1 MAEEKQ
7 VATKSTTEVSL
18 GDISVDSIL
27 KSAGRGLE
35 NITNDD
41 ITIPR
46 LAIVQSGSPQRKK
59 KDEKYIEGA
68 EEGNMFNTVTNQL
81 YDSSITIIP
90 CGYRKTYVE
99 WIPREKGGGLVA
111 IHDSKPDGTKTDP
124 ATKKSF
130 LGDNQIVDTA
140 EHFILVEKGK
150 TYEAAVL
157 TMTSSNL
164 SVSRK
169 WNTLLKMKR
178 INVKGQTV
186 EPPSF
191 LYKFKL
197 STIQAENDLGSWH
210 KYKIEEIGQIDS
222 KDVFKQAQTLA
233 DSISE
238 GKVKASEPIDADVA
252 QDDSTVAGED
262 APF

>member
-1 MAEEKQ
+1 MSDKQ
-7 VATKSTTEVSL
+7 VVKKSNSDIAL
-18 GDISVDSIL
+18 GDLSADLIL
-27 KSAGRGLE
+27 KTAGRGLE
-35 NITNDD
+35 NVTNDD

-68 EEGNMFNTVTNQL
+68 DEGHIFNTVTSEL
-81 YDSSITIIP
+81 YTDGLTIIP
-90 CGYRKTYVE
+90 CGYKKSYVE

-111 IHDSKPDGTKTDP
+111 VHDYKPEKATIDP
-124 ATKKSF
+124 KTKKTM
-130 LGDNQIVDTA
+130 LGENQLVDTA
-140 EHFILVEKGK
+140 EHFVLVKKNK
-150 TYEAAVL
+150 TYEPAVL

-191 LYKFKL
+191 LYEFNL
-197 STIQAENDLGSWH
+197 TTVQAENDLGSWH
-210 KYKIEEIGQIDS
+210 KYKIEEVGQLES
-222 KDVFKQAQTLA
+222 QDVFKQAQAFA
-233 DSISE
+233 DSVST
-238 GKVKASEPIDADVA
+238 GKVKASEPVDTEAT
-252 QDDSTVAGED
+252 SEEESGED

>member
-1 MAEEKQ
+1 MSDKQ
-7 VATKSTTEVSL
+7 VVKKSNSEVAL
-18 GDISVDSIL
+18 GDLSADLII
-27 KSAGRGLE
+27 KSAGQGLQ
-35 NITNDD
+35 NVGNDD

-68 EEGNMFNTVTNQL
+68 DEGHVFNTVSGTL
-81 YDSSITIIP
+81 YTDGLTIIP
-90 CGYRKTYVE
+90 CGYKKSYVE

-111 IHDSKPDGTKTDP
+111 VHDYKPDSAKIDSK
-124 ATKKSF
+124 TKKTM
-130 LGDNQIVDTA
+130 LGENQLVDTA
-140 EHFILVEKGK
+140 EHYVLVKNNDS
-150 TYEAAVL
+150 YEPAVL

-178 INVKGQTV
+178 MNIKGQTV

-191 LYKFKL
+191 LFEFKL
-197 STIQAENDLGSWH
+197 STVQAENDLGSWH
-210 KYKIEEIGQIDS
+210 KYKIEEIGQIQS
-222 KDVFKQAQTLA
+222 QDVFKQAKA
-233 DSISE
+233 FSDSVSD
-238 GKVKASEPIDADVA
+238 GKVKASEPVDTETT
-252 QDDSTVAGED
+252 STEESGED